1 MIQLLIIRQF
11 GRDCEAV
18 VSNEGPEYGG
28 IIRDYHP
35 YTLQECLERVDY
47 GLRVLY
53 IHQMYREEG
62 DFESFC
68 NATSLNISGA
78 SRDFA

>member
-1 MIQLLIIRQF
+1 MEIIR
-11 GRDCEAV
+11 
-18 VSNEGPEYGG
+18 N
-28 IIRDYHP
+28 YHP
-35 YTLQECLERVDY
+35 YTLQECLEHVDY

-53 IHQMYREEG
+53 IHQLYREEG
-62 DFESFC
+62 EVFA